1 METIQFEAIKLSLKQ
16 DRSGYAL
23 HLAIHPD
30 EIPDA
35 LVRDFVGAR
44 YQVVMVRLNEHEQLS
59 PVNPVTKAGILAKD
73 TQFQTFLFDSDLVFE
88 TSQAAAEQ
96 AIRDVCGV
104 KSRAEL
110 NASPEARK
118 AFTDLLQQYEE
129 WKHGPT

>member
-59 PVNPVTKAGILAKD
+59 PVNPVTKAAMLAKD
-73 TQFQTFLFDSDLVFE
+73 DQFQTFLFDSDLVFE

-104 KSRAEL
+104 RSRAEL

-118 AFTDLLQQYEE
+118 AFTDLLSQFEE

>member
-1 METIQFEAIKLSLKQ
+1 MDTIQFEAIKLSLKQ

-59 PVNPVTKAGILAKD
+59 PVNPVTKAAMLAKD

-104 KSRAEL
+104 RSRAEL

-118 AFTDLLQQYEE
+118 AFTDLLSQYEE
-129 WKHGPT
+129 WKHGPN